1 MRVFPGNPAG
11 GLLHLFCQCEGVA
24 PAHAHGFGL
33 ADHARRILGAVDRT
47 HADAQLREARAEKD
61 RKYVSAFYIR
71 GITGIVNEWVED
83 GCKEAVSEM
92 ASLIIKVVIGDNAN
106 KNTVTMQS
114 Q

>member
-1 MRVFPGNPAG
+1 M
-11 GLLHLFCQCEGVA
+11 
-24 PAHAHGFGL
+24 
-33 ADHARRILGAVDRT
+33 
-47 HADAQLREARAEKD
+47 
-61 RKYVSAFYIR
+61 
-71 GITGIVNEWVED
+71 NEWVED